1 MKAFFE
7 KTKSG
12 SYVGSVLFA
21 ILGIM
26 LLINPGMSF
35 DVLCV
40 SVGMIFLIFAVV
52 NIIMN
57 LRSPVPF
64 VFGAFLIGDIVIGVA
79 GIYFISAPA
88 LVKGIIPVVLGILMI
103 YHAVTDIRVSVAM
116 KELGGK
122 YKGMMA
128 VGVVTLIIALLV
140 LFDPFSAGDV
150 MIRLI
155 GAAFLYDGI
164 SALIVMLSLSHRE
177 KENKKAKTVNYRE
190 V

>member
-57 LRSPVPF
+57 LR
-64 VFGAFLIGDIVIGVA
+64 
-79 GIYFISAPA
+79 
-88 LVKGIIPVVLGILMI
+88 
-103 YHAVTDIRVSVAM
+103 
-116 KELGGK
+116 
-122 YKGMMA
+122 
-128 VGVVTLIIALLV
+128 
-140 LFDPFSAGDV
+140 
-150 MIRLI
+150 
-155 GAAFLYDGI
+155 
-164 SALIVMLSLSHRE
+164 
-177 KENKKAKTVNYRE
+177 
-190 V
+190 